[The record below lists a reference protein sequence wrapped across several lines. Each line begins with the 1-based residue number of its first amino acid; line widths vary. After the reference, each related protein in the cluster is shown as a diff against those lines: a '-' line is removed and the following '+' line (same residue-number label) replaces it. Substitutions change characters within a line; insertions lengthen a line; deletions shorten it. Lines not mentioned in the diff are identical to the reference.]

1 VTKTPTLLGS
11 WLLVLA
17 ASGAPGAPPS
27 SGPAHSAYQ
36 PLPITRVRA
45 EGWIRE
51 LLERQRSGLTGHVE
65 AAGYPFDT
73 CGWACSEVAA
83 STQKWWPYEQT
94 SYSVDGQLR
103 LGYLLGDPELIDKAR
118 RQTDYVLAHP
128 DSVAGRLGPLHL
140 NDEWWRWPYA
150 SFFRTFMTL
159 HAVGGDAG
167 IVEALRRHYLTF
179 SAYDFADDLE
189 LANVEELCWLHGET
203 QDPRFLDT
211 AEKAYRLF
219 ASHEHYRDRGGWH
232 IDFAS
237 DRVPDTHAVV
247 YLELLKI
254 PAILYAHTGKRAYLD
269 EARNGLDKLLAS
281 QMLASGLP
289 SSTEHFQG
297 VHERAGHETCNT
309 AVFPYTLGAFLRI
322 TGDAR
327 LGDRIEKAVFNAA
340 LGAVTKD
347 FRAHQYFSCPNQVVA
362 SLGSNLFGPHPGR
375 MAFSPGHDVEC
386 CTGNVTRFLPYYVGQ
401 MWLRAPGNGVA
412 AALYGASSLRAEVG
426 VEGVPV
432 VIRQETA
439 YPFSESVELTV
450 ETARPVAFPLHV
462 RIPQWAEGASV
473 SVNGEAA
480 GPAVEPGTFF
490 VLERTF
496 SDGDRVSVRLPMAV
510 RVTDWPNDGVGI
522 ERGPLVFSL
531 PVAARANVVT
541 DYVARGKRRSTEEF
555 PAFELFPAGEWNYG
569 LSVATATDIEVIPR
583 DTTGYPWT
591 VESAPIRL
599 RVPARR
605 LEGWTLVA
613 EGESGAPATPGFPV
627 VRLPGRRQHLDL
639 VPYGSTLLRVTVFP
653 RLPVDRRMSH
663 GPAKEEP

>member
-1 VTKTPTLLGS
+1 MKPTPTIFAFWLLG
-11 WLLVLA
+11 LA
-17 ASGAPGAPPS
+17 ASSTLAAPPS
-27 SGPAHSAYQ
+27 PGPAHSVYGR
-36 PLPITRVRA
+36 LPITKVTA
-45 EGWIRE
+45 EGWMRQ
-51 LLERQRSGLTGHVE
+51 LLERQRSGLTGHIE

-94 SYSVDGQLR
+94 SYYLDGLLR
-103 LGYLLGDPELIDKAR
+103 LGYLLDDPELVDKAR
-118 RQTDYVLAHP
+118 RQTDYVLAHR
-128 DSVAGRLGPLHL
+128 DAVAGRLGPLHL

-150 SFFRTFMTL
+150 SFFRTFMTQ
-159 HAVGGDAG
+159 HAVTGDPDL
-167 IVEALRRHYLTF
+167 VEALRQHYLAF

-189 LANVEELCWLHGET
+189 LANVEELCWLYGQT
-203 QDPRFLDT
+203 RDPRLLDT
-211 AEKAYRLF
+211 AERAYRLF
-219 ASHEHYRDRGGWH
+219 TSHEHYRDRGGWH
-232 IDFAS
+232 VDFAS

-247 YLELLKI
+247 YQELVKI
-254 PAILYAHTGKRAYLD
+254 PAILYAYTGKKAYLD
-269 EARNGLDKLLAS
+269 EARNGLDKMLAS

-309 AVFPYTLGAFLRI
+309 AVFPYTLGTFLRI

-340 LGAVTKD
+340 LGSVTKD

-362 SLGSNLFGPHPGR
+362 SLRSNLFGHHPGR

-386 CTGNVTRFLPYYVGQ
+386 CTGNVTRFLPYYVDQ

-426 VEGVPV
+426 AERASV

-439 YPFSESVELTV
+439 YPFSEDVELTV
-450 ETARPVAFPLHV
+450 EAERPVAFPLHL
-462 RIPQWAEGASV
+462 RIPLWAKGASV
-473 SVNGEAA
+473 SVNGEPAA
-480 GPAVEPGTFF
+480 RPVEPGTFF

-496 SDGDRVSVRLPMAV
+496 AQGDRVSLRLPMAV
-510 RVTDWPNDGVGI
+510 EVTEWPHEGVGI

-531 PVAARANVVT
+531 PVPSRSKAVT
-541 DYVARGKRRSTEEF
+541 NYVARGKRRSTEAF
-555 PAFELFPAGEWNYG
+555 PAFEYFPAGAWNYG
-569 LSVATATDIEVIPR
+569 LLVGSASDVEVITRP
-583 DTTGYPWT
+583 TTGYPWT
-591 VESAPIRL
+591 VEDAPIRL

-605 LEGWTLVA
+605 LEGWTLVR
-613 EGESGAPATPGFPV
+613 EGEGGAPATPGFPT
-627 VRLPGRRQHLDL
+627 RRRPGPRQPVEL

-653 RLPVDRRMSH
+653 RLPVERAGSRR
-663 GPAKEEP
+663 